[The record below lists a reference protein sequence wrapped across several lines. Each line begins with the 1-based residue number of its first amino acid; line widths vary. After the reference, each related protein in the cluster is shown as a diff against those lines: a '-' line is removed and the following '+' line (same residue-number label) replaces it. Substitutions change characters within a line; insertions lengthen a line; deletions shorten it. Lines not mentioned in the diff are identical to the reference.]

1 MPMRILD
8 IRERTVAVPSP
19 RRNASV
25 GFDEM
30 TASAV
35 AVLTDA
41 RRDGQPVIGYI
52 DLRAEMDVLAAISAC
67 PADTSPT
74 NNFRSAPL
82 GIKVFG

>member
-1 MPMRILD
+1 MLLTLSFILLCSATLCGQT
-8 IRERTVAVPSP
+8 ELRT
-19 RRNASV
+19 
-25 GFDEM
+25 
-30 TASAV
+30 
-35 AVLTDA
+35 
-41 RRDGQPVIGYI
+41 